1 LWPWTSW
8 AVTAIAL
15 LAAAPTAALFFGLVH
30 IWCRD
35 GGWPKAVE
43 LPLVL
48 AFLTALGWWWC
59 GHQRQRQWIATF
71 AQPLE
76 RNELPRLLPTLPEV
90 QRRLACSR
98 ELEIWL
104 LPVRRT
110 NAFVIGNRQLVVT
123 AGLAGEPPRLQA
135 AILAHELAHLR
146 LGHSLTCW
154 TLERCLLGYE
164 RVAVRTTRAELD
176 SRVIPGSLVTA
187 MMYALTFTVLA
198 LPLLLLRLTGAALG
212 RRMELEADRLAAR
225 CGYAEPLEDF
235 FGGRVGVSE
244 KQIDVGLYTV
254 RARTHSHPSATQRQ
268 DALQSRRLPRA
279 AAVVPWMLHAAA
291 STGRKAMRVVRSSLA
306 VLFTPPI
313 DCVVIVVSWC
323 FADLGVLQSM
333 TGGAFAGMPSLL
345 PLALIALRGRP
356 RRPVKRDATLRV
368 GLLLLL
374 AGHAVVVT
382 DPALLQDESMAGLL
396 DVTWI
401 VAAGAVA
408 LGVGVRAW
416 LKAIARGAGLLLLPG
431 RYARRLLRPPSG
443 GPDEGAQESATEG

>member
-1 LWPWTSW
+1 M
-8 AVTAIAL
+8 AIAL
-15 LAAAPTAALFFGLVH
+15 LAAAPTAVLFFGLAH

-35 GGWPKAVE
+35 NGWPNAVE
-43 LPLVL
+43 LPLAL
-48 AFLTALGWWWC
+48 ASLTALGWWWC
-59 GHQRQRQWIATF
+59 GRQRQRQWIATF
-71 AQPLE
+71 AQPME
-76 RNELPRLLPTLPEV
+76 RDELPRLLPTLPEV

-104 LPVRRT
+104 LPIRRT

-123 AGLAGEPPRLQA
+123 AGLAGEPPRRQA

-154 TLERCLLGYE
+154 ALERCLLGYE
-164 RVAVRTTRAELD
+164 RVAVQTTRTELD

-187 MMYALTFTVLA
+187 MTYALTFTVLA
-198 LPLLLLRLTGAALG
+198 VPLLLLRLTGVALG

-235 FGGRVGVSE
+235 FGGLVGMSE
-244 KQIDVGLYTV
+244 KEIDVGLYTV
-254 RARTHSHPSATQRQ
+254 RARAHSHPSATKRH

-279 AAVVPWMLHAAA
+279 AAIVPTMCHAAA
-291 STGRKAMRVVRSSLA
+291 SAGRKAIRVLRSNVAL
-306 VLFTPPI
+306 LLTPPI

-333 TGGAFAGMPSLL
+333 MRGAFAGMPSLL

-356 RRPVKRDATLRV
+356 RRPIKRDVTLRV

-374 AGHAVVVT
+374 AGHAVVIA
-382 DPALLQDESMAGLL
+382 DPSLLQEESVAGLL
-396 DVTWI
+396 DVAWL
-401 VAAGAVA
+401 VAAAAVA

-416 LKAIARGAGLLLLPG
+416 LKALARGAGLLLLPG
-431 RYARRLLRPPSG
+431 RYAQRLLRPPSAGPG
-443 GPDEGAQESATEG
+443 GATQESATEARRRRV